1 MVAYLQK
8 PEGSEAFHQIVD
20 FLNAS
25 HIKYAL
31 IENPKIYISLIQ
43 QFWGTTTARTTD
55 DGEVEITASIDGQVK
70 TITEASLRRHLK
82 LEDSDG
88 ITSLPN
94 TEIFEQLALMGYVS
108 DSARL
113 TFQKGHFSPQWRF
126 FIHTILHCLSP
137 KTTAWEQFSS
147 NIATAIICLATNRT
161 FNFSK
166 MIFDAMRLLQP
177 HTRTYP
183 TPTLNKNLFSN
194 MKRVSKGYSGVDFPL
209 FPTMITTPESSPS
222 RITSSPSLSPQTYQ
236 SPQSSP
242 LRDITRQEAEIPQ
255 SQFPT

>member
-20 FLNAS
+20 FLNTS

-55 DGEVEITASIDGQVK
+55 DGKVEITASIDGQVK

-94 TEIFEQLALMGYVS
+94 TEIFEQLALMRYVS
-108 DSARL
+108 DSDRL
-113 TFQKGHFSPQWRF
+113 TFQKGHFS
-126 FIHTILHCLSP
+126 C
-137 KTTAWEQFSS
+137 
-147 NIATAIICLATNRT
+147 
-161 FNFSK
+161 
-166 MIFDAMRLLQP
+166 
-177 HTRTYP
+177 
-183 TPTLNKNLFSN
+183 
-194 MKRVSKGYSGVDFPL
+194 
-209 FPTMITTPESSPS
+209 
-222 RITSSPSLSPQTYQ
+222 
-236 SPQSSP
+236 
-242 LRDITRQEAEIPQ
+242 
-255 SQFPT
+255 